1 MIPPGVSRFARIN
14 GQDAIGISIYKNS
27 NANLVST
34 ADGVMKVLEN
44 MRAEYPDYQFV
55 VVNDSA
61 DYVRTALHNTLS
73 TLIEGLIT
81 TGLVL
86 FFFLRGWR
94 STVSVIIA
102 IPTSLISTFFV
113 MYMAGFSF
121 NMMSLMGMTLCV
133 GILVDDSI
141 VVLENIH
148 RHLAKGED
156 AKEAAVT
163 GRMEIGMAAIAIT
176 LCDVVVF
183 LPIAFMSSMTG
194 QFFKQ
199 FGLTIV
205 FASLFSLFI
214 SFTLTP
220 MLASKFFKNGVH
232 VPDTKLWRTVEKIEQ
247 RMEDAYGGAI
257 AWSFRHKKKL
267 FGGVAIAFFLFMA
280 MVPLGWIGME
290 YMPRT
295 DESGFNVKIQLPTD
309 ASVERTDAVTTK
321 LESYLAEV
329 PEVKSYMAMVGGGS
343 GVNSGRIRVSLVD
356 RQDRSRDIWSIT
368 NEMRTWIDDNIT
380 DGDVRIK
387 EDQASVSGT
396 AGGGLGNGGGAFR
409 LELRGNDMAD
419 LIRASEMAQQM
430 LKSGA
435 YGVTDVSCTYQEG
448 LPEISLIPDREKLKH
463 YGVTVGSLYDTL
475 SSAISGAGAGVL
487 PNDPQNN
494 GNDTDI
500 NVYFKGGESYRTSDL
515 AAIPI
520 KGQAGIVRM
529 SDVAELKDETGPITI
544 LRTDKQRAVIIG
556 ANPGEQDL
564 NGLIQ
569 RFTKDLNQTGLP
581 KSVNFR
587 FSGQADSMRESFIEL
602 LSALLMGML
611 LVYMILSVL
620 YESVKTSFIRMFSL
634 PFGLIGSLLFLFLMN
649 DTINIYSM
657 IGIIVMDGVVAK
669 NGTLLLDYTLTLMHQ
684 HGMAAKEAV
693 IAAGRARLRPIFMT
707 TFTMIVGMLPTALA
721 LTAGSE
727 TRSSMAWVIIGGLI
741 TSTLFTLLIIP
752 MIFLF
757 FQREK

>member
-1 MIPPGVSRFARIN
+1 
-14 GQDAIGISIYKNS
+14 
-27 NANLVST
+27 
-34 ADGVMKVLEN
+34 MKVLEN
-44 MRAEYPDYQFV
+44 MRAEYPDYQFI

-61 DYVRTALHNTLS
+61 DYVRTALHNTLT

-94 STVSVIIA
+94 STASVIIA

-113 MYMAGFSF
+113 MYVAGFSF

-156 AKEAAVT
+156 AKEAAVA

-247 RMEDAYGGAI
+247 KMEDEYGEAI
-257 AWSFRHKKKL
+257 AWSFGHKKKL

-368 NEMRTWIDDNIT
+368 NEMRTWIADNIT

-435 YGVTDVSCTYQEG
+435 YGVTDVSSTYQEG
-448 LPEISLIPDREKLKH
+448 LPEISIIPDREKLKH

-556 ANPGEQDL
+556 ANPGGQDL

-741 TSTLFTLLIIP
+741 TSTLFTLLVIP